1 MLFRKFRKCE
11 FKSGG
16 QVDGK
21 KGTRQCLKQKGVARE
36 GKHMDCA
43 RLSVLRRSAR
53 TNKES

>member
-21 KGTRQCLKQKGVARE
+21 KGTRQCLKQKGVARA